1 RRNKAVLSFFHAI
14 KYESYRHWEETVE
27 KLRLELSQLSIEERA
42 ELAYFLIHSLDK
54 EVDKDIDLAWDIQ
67 LTQRLE
73 DISSGIVSGEQS
85 DKVFTELRDK
95 YS

>member
-1 RRNKAVLSFFHAI
+1 MT
-14 KYESYRHWEETVE
+14 ETVE

>member
-1 RRNKAVLSFFHAI
+1 M
-14 KYESYRHWEETVE
+14 
-27 KLRLELSQLSIEERA
+27 EERA
-42 ELAYFLIHSLDK
+42 ELAYFLSHSLDK